1 MSIGN
6 HHGIHGLGGE
16 EMEEEIVLWRIG
28 KKGKERGEVQ
38 RNSNLSRGG
47 G

>member
-1 MSIGN
+1 
-6 HHGIHGLGGE
+6 
-16 EMEEEIVLWRIG
+16 MEEEIVLWRIG
-28 KKGKERGEVQ
+28 KKGKESGGRGEVQ